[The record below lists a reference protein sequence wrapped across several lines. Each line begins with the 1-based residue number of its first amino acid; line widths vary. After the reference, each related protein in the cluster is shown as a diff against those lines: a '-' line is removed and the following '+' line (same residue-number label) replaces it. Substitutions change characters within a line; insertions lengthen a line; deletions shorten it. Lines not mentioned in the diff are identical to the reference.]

1 MSVVDSGDQSEQHKY
16 CTNRFIELANQLK
29 NESIDT
35 TLISGALMTAS
46 GIYATYV
53 AAGNNGALQPS
64 GVEKVV
70 GLYRRTLEHHQEV
83 KRRQLEARPTN
94 H

>member
-1 MSVVDSGDQSEQHKY
+1 
-16 CTNRFIELANQLK
+16 
-29 NESIDT
+29 
-35 TLISGALMTAS
+35 MTAS